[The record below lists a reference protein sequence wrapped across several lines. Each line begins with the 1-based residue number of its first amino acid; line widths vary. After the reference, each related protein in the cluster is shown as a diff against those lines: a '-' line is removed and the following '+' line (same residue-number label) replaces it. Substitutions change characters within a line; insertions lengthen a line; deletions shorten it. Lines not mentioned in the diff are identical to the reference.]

1 MAVRPSSSTSG
12 LENILA
18 RMVDSALAWEAE
30 HGVLMAAEEP
40 MPMDEEGLTFVPRRI
55 HCRPPGGPQPEA
67 SRAGRDDDE
76 YSQP

>member
-30 HGVLMAAEEP
+30 HGVLTVAEE
-40 MPMDEEGLTFVPRRI
+40 PMDEEGLTFVPRRI
-55 HCRPPGGPQPEA
+55 HCRPPSGPQPDP
-67 SRAGRDDDE
+67 SRAGRDGVE
-76 YSQP
+76 RSQT

>member
-1 MAVRPSSSTSG
+1 MAVRPSSSTSD
-12 LENILA
+12 LTDILA

-30 HGVLMAAEEP
+30 HGVLTVAEE
-40 MPMDEEGLTFVPRRI
+40 PMDEEGLTFVSRRI

-76 YSQP
+76 YCQP

>member
-30 HGVLMAAEEP
+30 HGELTVAGEP
-40 MPMDEEGLTFVPRRI
+40 TDEEGLTFVPRRI
-55 HCRPPGGPQPEA
+55 HCRPPGGPQPET
-67 SRAGRDDDE
+67 SRAGMVEDE
-76 YSQP
+76 YSQS

>member
-30 HGVLMAAEEP
+30 HGVLTVAEEP
-40 MPMDEEGLTFVPRRI
+40 MDEEELTFVPSRI
-55 HCRPPGGPQPEA
+55 HCRPPSGPQPEA
-67 SRAGRDDDE
+67 SRAGRDE
-76 YSQP
+76 VERSQT

>member
-30 HGVLMAAEEP
+30 HGVLTVAEEP
-40 MPMDEEGLTFVPRRI
+40 MDEEELTFVPRRI
-55 HCRPPGGPQPEA
+55 HCRPPSGPQPEE
-67 SRAGRDDDE
+67 SRAGRDE
-76 YSQP
+76 VERSQT

>member
-1 MAVRPSSSTSG
+1 MGVRPSSSTSS

-30 HGVLMAAEEP
+30 HGVLTVAEE
-40 MPMDEEGLTFVPRRI
+40 PMDEEGLTFVPRRI

-76 YSQP
+76 YCQP

>member
-30 HGVLMAAEEP
+30 HGVLTVAEEP
-40 MPMDEEGLTFVPRRI
+40 MDEEELTFVPRRI
-55 HCRPPGGPQPEA
+55 HCRPPGGPQTEA
-67 SRAGRDDDE
+67 SRAGRVEDE
-76 YSQP
+76 YSQT

>member
-1 MAVRPSSSTSG
+1 MAAPPPSSTSG

-30 HGVLMAAEEP
+30 HGVLTVAEE
-40 MPMDEEGLTFVPRRI
+40 PMDEEGLTFVSRRI

-76 YSQP
+76 YCQP

>member
-30 HGVLMAAEEP
+30 HGVLTVAEEP
-40 MPMDEEGLTFVPRRI
+40 MDEEELTFVPRRI
-55 HCRPPGGPQPEA
+55 HCRPLSRPQPES
-67 SRAGRDDDE
+67 SRAGRDE
-76 YSQP
+76 VERSQT